1 MIFSLV
7 GYRKIIVFALVALI
21 VIPCSITREF
31 SQISFAN
38 TTDQPTQKQNGNACL
53 TFFKLE
59 KEHKK
64 EEKQIDIANFRHFSN
79 EAPILAGLKTNLLF
93 HFYDH
98 QKEKIP
104 TYLFYQQFL
113 I

>member
-1 MIFSLV
+1 MIFSLF

-21 VIPCSITREF
+21 AIPCSLKREF
-31 SQISFAN
+31 SQVSFAN
-38 TTDQPTQKQNGNACL
+38 TSNQPTQKQNKNACL
-53 TFFKLE
+53 TFLRLE

-79 EAPILAGLKTNLLF
+79 EAPILSGLKTNLSF
-93 HFYDH
+93 HFYNQ

>member
-1 MIFSLV
+1 MIFSLF
-7 GYRKIIVFALVALI
+7 GYRKIIVFALVALM
-21 VIPCSITREF
+21 VIPCSIKREF
-31 SQISFAN
+31 SQISFTN
-38 TTDQPTQKQNGNACL
+38 TSNQPTQKQNRNACL

-64 EEKQIDIANFRHFSN
+64 EEKQIDTANFRHFSN
-79 EAPILAGLKTNLLF
+79 EAPILSGLKTNLLF
-93 HFYDH
+93 HFYNQ